1 MKYLLLPPERD
12 STALTKLKKMCSNIT
27 HKLLNRVIVV
37 SSPCHLKCRKTS
49 NYFKAFVCV
58 TKCRSNQSN
67 VVPQC
72 YRYYKRSAA
81 CVGSGAAYFACFRVR
96 RTSSQPQVGDEI
108 APERIFKGFWVSVLF
123 TNFSAHL
130 ARSEIN
136 NRAM

>member
-1 MKYLLLPPERD
+1 MQETILKLSCVLRNA
-12 STALTKLKKMCSNIT
+12 ALTSQMLYRS
-27 HKLLNRVIVV
+27 VIGIIKGPPLV
-37 SSPCHLKCRKTS
+37 S
-49 NYFKAFVCV
+49 AVD
-58 TKCRSNQSN
+58 
-67 VVPQC
+67 
-72 YRYYKRSAA
+72 
-81 CVGSGAAYFACFRVR
+81 AAYFACFRVR